1 MLVEALIVTFVY
13 VLGRCEWF
21 LGSSNIRRPIVLGT
35 ILGILLGQ
43 PAQGA
48 IMGATLELA
57 FIGAVSIGA
66 SLPPEMISGTVLGV
80 GFAIVTGGGTE
91 TALALGIPIAS
102 LLLVVNTVLNQPI
115 LILMCHRCDHYAEL
129 GDTRGFERTVLAS
142 GFIPTIIMAPIIFC
156 AFYFGT
162 DAVTSALNVVPDF
175 VRSGISVACGMI
187 PAIGFAML
195 AQMVWGKKVAPFF
208 FLGYFLV
215 AYLEISTTGITI
227 FAVIIAALIMLLGNH
242 GNLQLTANAKEEVDD
257 NEF

>member
-1 MLVEALIVTFVY
+1 M
-13 VLGRCEWF
+13 
-21 LGSSNIRRPIVLGT
+21 
-35 ILGILLGQ
+35 
-43 PAQGA
+43 
-48 IMGATLELA
+48 
-57 FIGAVSIGA
+57 
-66 SLPPEMISGTVLGV
+66 LGV

-242 GNLQLTANAKEEVDD
+242 GNLQLAANAKEEVDD